1 MWYQL
6 CRLPSAVV
14 VIDCCGDKQCA
25 APFSRDTSLY
35 ILSLLTT
42 IMVVHD
48 VGVQQCAAPSNSP
61 GCNKM
66 PYVPHVIDRSWQ
78 GPTIHACATTGGQ
91 SDPQKHTLAVGL
103 KSLSILQPTN
113 HGKVPLPHCRLAVS
127 KAHLL
132 STQSLPLQHQPQL
145 PAQHR
150 PQGAGG
156 TESSVNKLSLTLT
169 LAITRYDSKSRA
181 WPHAPACHTK
191 KHVKCRMHGNSVSP
205 IHHGTKV

>member
-1 MWYQL
+1 MNEFHHAWCLLPGWLDPRSQLAGEKLQTQSHDDTQKTNCKCLVWYQL

-48 VGVQQCAAPSNSP
+48 VGVQQCAAPSTSP

-78 GPTIHACATTGGQ
+78 GPTIHACANKGG
-91 SDPQKHTLAVGL
+91 HRVIL
-103 KSLSILQPTN
+103 KNIP
-113 HGKVPLPHCRLAVS
+113 
-127 KAHLL
+127 
-132 STQSLPLQHQPQL
+132 
-145 PAQHR
+145 
-150 PQGAGG
+150 
-156 TESSVNKLSLTLT
+156 
-169 LAITRYDSKSRA
+169 
-181 WPHAPACHTK
+181 
-191 KHVKCRMHGNSVSP
+191 
-205 IHHGTKV
+205 